1 MHLVL
6 PVPMDLGQIDT
17 AQEKEASRFQ
27 RCILLF
33 VKVEQWL
40 DACSIVIGT
49 EATSGIL
56 RGHIQESPTWFVITA
71 IHVL

>member
-1 MHLVL
+1 MHPVL

-40 DACSIVIGT
+40 DARSDKIVNTNPLIN
-49 EATSGIL
+49 SD
-56 RGHIQESPTWFVITA
+56 QVQMN
-71 IHVL
+71 